1 MEASIVAPTLR
12 MMGLVSI
19 LIAFSG
25 ILKNILQASG
35 MAKNTACSAVHRV
48 DLLKMTANF
57 ILVSQPEVNIHGIAD
72 GSLLCYS
79 FIVLYDAFRWHCSG
93 RPFARSSILLKPMIS
108 AGICCI
114 TARLTYRLLFE
125 QLGNGVSLVLAIA
138 AGGAIYIGMLFL
150 LNFIKSAKICLSF
163 SARIEENSLNLSQ
176 FYCKMGILS

>member
-25 ILKNILQASG
+25 ILNNILQASG
-35 MAKNTACSAVHRV
+35 MEKTPLVALFIGG
-48 DLLKMTANF
+48 LLKMTANF
-57 ILVSQPEVNIHGIAD
+57 ILVSQPEVNIHGIAY
-72 GSLLCYS
+72 GSLLCYI

-108 AGICCI
+108 AGICCV

-163 SARIEENSLNLSQ
+163 SGKNRR
-176 FYCKMGILS
+176 K